1 MNKLKT
7 QLSLFF
13 SKGEQKKIIFVFF
26 LMLLASFLELL
37 SLGMILPITSVF
49 LNDANSTHLN
59 FLNIFSSL
67 DFYSTQNLLYI
78 LLTIFFLIY
87 LFKIATLLFITWYQQ
102 RFLYNLK
109 YNISNKFFL
118 NYITEDYSF
127 YRNKNTASFI
137 RNIMSEIDN
146 LINFYLSVVTIT
158 LELITLITLSIFLL
172 YVNTSVTFISFSFF
186 AIIALTYYSLIKK
199 RLSFWGYER
208 QKIEEKKIR
217 FLQEGFGAFKEI
229 KIMGRENFFYENFK
243 IQNFNFATIS
253 LKVNFLNQ
261 VPRHLFEF
269 TAIVMIIIIFLVL
282 KILEFNFNET
292 LSLLALYLAAAFRLL
307 PTSNR
312 LLYSLQTIKFFYPSL
327 EILSKEIQSFSNK
340 TKTEKIPSIKK
351 NNLKEKIIID
361 IKKFKYSETD
371 IFKLENIKFEIAKNS
386 KIGIIGKSGSGKST
400 LIENIAGILKPS
412 SGDIKVDGKS
422 IYDNRREWMNNLA
435 YIPQKIF
442 ILDDTLKNNILFG
455 ADPKSYDDKYIIELL
470 EKTNL
475 KHLLKKLKNGLNH
488 NLGEKGANL
497 SVGEVQR
504 VGIARAFLNNPDII
518 ILDEATSSLDTFTES
533 KILNELYKFEKTF
546 ISVAHRIGTLK
557 KSDLIIKIDEGKIID
572 LGKFDQFDVNNYEK
586 F

>member
-13 SKGEQKKIIFVFF
+13 SKREQKKIIFVFF

-49 LNDANSTHLN
+49 LDDANSAHLN
-59 FLNIFSSL
+59 FLNNFSSL
-67 DFYSTQNLLYI
+67 DFYSTQNLIYI

-87 LFKIATLLFITWYQQ
+87 LFKIAILLFITWYQQ

-109 YNISNKFFL
+109 YIISNKFFL

-158 LELITLITLSIFLL
+158 LELIILITLSIFLL
-172 YVNTSVTFISFSFF
+172 YVNTSVTLISFSFF
-186 AIIALTYYSLIKK
+186 GIIALTYYSLIKK
-199 RLSFWGYER
+199 RLSSWGYER

-229 KIMGRENFFYENFK
+229 KIMGRENFFYDNFK

-282 KILEFNFNET
+282 KIMEFNFNET

-312 LLYSLQTIKFFYPSL
+312 LLYGLQTIKFFYPSL

-340 TKTEKIPSIKK
+340 IKTEKIPLIKK
-351 NNLKEKIIID
+351 INLKEKIIID

-371 IFKLENIKFEIAKNS
+371 IFKLENAKNS

-400 LIENIAGILKPS
+400 LIENIAGILKPN

-422 IYDNRREWMNNLA
+422 IYDYRGEWMNNLA

-455 ADPKSYDDKYIIELL
+455 ADPKFYDDKYIIELM

-488 NLGEKGANL
+488 NLGEKGVNL

-557 KSDLIIKIDEGKIID
+557 KSDLIIKIDEGKIIEV
-572 LGKFDQFDVNNYEK
+572 GKFNQFDVNNYEK